1 MASYLGQRN
10 TFIKWLCPWT
20 SRENHRERGREE
32 ETLGFRGEVLKCM
45 VLPCSTRHN
54 MNREGDAAATNLAQ
68 DFVSAALLL
77 LSKCIWTKQVL

>member
-1 MASYLGQRN
+1 MV
-10 TFIKWLCPWT
+10 CPWT
-20 SRENHRERGREE
+20 SRANHRERGREG

-45 VLPCSTRHN
+45 VLPCSTKHN

-68 DFVSAALLL
+68 DFVSATLLL